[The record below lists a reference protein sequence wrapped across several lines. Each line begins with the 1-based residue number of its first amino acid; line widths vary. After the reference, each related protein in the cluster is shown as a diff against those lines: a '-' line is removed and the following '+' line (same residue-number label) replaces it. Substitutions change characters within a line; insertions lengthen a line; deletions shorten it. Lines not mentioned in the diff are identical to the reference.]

1 MRCMIKKWF
10 EIKATGPADK
20 AEPVTAFLIELGS
33 AGVLEEG
40 HDNKKRLTA
49 YIPLDSSLDEKKKAL
64 KNRLEAYG
72 WTYSGCIF
80 GDADW
85 LNKWKE
91 GIKSIR
97 VSRRIIIKPTWRKAA
112 KRRGRI
118 IIEIDPGM
126 AFGTGS
132 HASTRMCLRAADSL
146 SHAIRGNSVLD
157 VGTGSGILAI
167 TAARLGADRVLG
179 IDTDPEALKV
189 ARKNIRLN
197 NVNKK
202 VSISRRPMERMR
214 PAFFIAFA
222 NIIAEELIRIAVPLS
237 ARIMDKGFLIL
248 SGILGDRAKEVEDV
262 YKGHGFNVFRIYTEG
277 EWVCMVL
284 KKAK

>member
-49 YIPLDSSLDEKKKAL
+49 YIPADSSLDEKKKAL

-97 VSRRIIIKPTWRKAA
+97 ISK
-112 KRRGRI
+112 
-118 IIEIDPGM
+118 D
-126 AFGTGS
+126 
-132 HASTRMCLRAADSL
+132 
-146 SHAIRGNSVLD
+146 
-157 VGTGSGILAI
+157 
-167 TAARLGADRVLG
+167 
-179 IDTDPEALKV
+179 
-189 ARKNIRLN
+189 N
-197 NVNKK
+197 NKTH
-202 VSISRRPMERMR
+202 ME
-214 PAFFIAFA
+214 
-222 NIIAEELIRIAVPLS
+222 
-237 ARIMDKGFLIL
+237 
-248 SGILGDRAKEVEDV
+248 
-262 YKGHGFNVFRIYTEG
+262 EG
-277 EWVCMVL
+277 CE
-284 KKAK
+284 KT